1 MAQMIEMNEQGLP
14 SQEAPKPTG
23 LAIGPVI
30 RKMLANPGA
39 LKKMRTMDPD
49 EERYVR
55 PPREYDLPE
64 YRQGMQYCKSNEKYL
79 RPTRYC
85 NPREPLV
92 IAMAH
97 ELGAYEL
104 SDYEFAEAAFWFVKT
119 KFVAEFLALNS
130 VSDSLRRGTGT
141 CMHMNS
147 VWVALC
153 RAAGIKARYKSF
165 NMLLPDEF
173 TSLASSIGENEA
185 MTANM
190 FNRGMPEIEGEIC
203 IDGTWEVGHVAMRP
217 EYLACGYL
225 PIPRFGEDAIGL
237 TFPLAPG
244 ATIKRYE
251 SIPLWMWFV
260 VKAMMAFIPASME
273 RANLVV
279 LKALLTGSQVIEEAG
294 GLEAYDRA
302 ARSKSESLPVDEI
315 VRTMQAAMRPELV
328 EFEA

>member
-14 SQEAPKPTG
+14 SQEASKPTG
-23 LAIGPVI
+23 FAIGPVI

-49 EERYVR
+49 EERYAR
-55 PPREYDLPE
+55 PSRPYDLPE
-64 YRQGMQYCKSNEKYL
+64 YRQGMKYCKSSGKYL
-79 RPTRYC
+79 RPTRWC
-85 NPREPLV
+85 NPHEPLV

-104 SDYEFAEAAFWFVKT
+104 SDWEFAEAAFWFVKT
-119 KFVAEFLALNS
+119 KFTAEFVPLNS

-141 CMHMNS
+141 CVHMNS

-153 RAAGIKARYKSF
+153 RAAGIKARYKTF
-165 NMLLPDEF
+165 NMMLPP
-173 TSLASSIGENEA
+173 S
-185 MTANM
+185 MTNAKTERSQATVNM
-190 FNRGMPEIEGEIC
+190 FNRGMPEIEGEVC
-203 IDGTWEVGHVAMRP
+203 IDGKWVVGHVAMRP
-217 EYLACGYL
+217 EYLARGYL

-244 ATIKRYE
+244 ATIKRFE
-251 SIPLWMWFV
+251 SIPLWIWFAA
-260 VKAMMAFIPASME
+260 KAMTSFIPASME
-273 RANLVV
+273 RANLTV
-279 LKALLTGSQVIEEAG
+279 LKALSTGSKVIDEAG

-315 VRTMQAAMRPELV
+315 VRAMKAAVHPELV
-328 EFEA
+328 EFED

>member
-1 MAQMIEMNEQGLP
+1 MAQMIEIYEHGPP
-14 SQEAPKPTG
+14 SQEAPKPAG
-23 LAIGPVI
+23 LAMGPII

-39 LKKMRTMDPD
+39 LKKMRRMDPN

-55 PPREYDLPE
+55 PPRPYDLPA
-64 YRQGMQYCKSNEKYL
+64 YRQGMQHCTSNLKYL
-79 RPTRYC
+79 RPTRWC

-92 IAMAH
+92 IAMAN

-104 SDYEFAEAAFWFVKT
+104 SDWEFAEAAFWFVKT
-119 KFVAEFLALNS
+119 KFTAEFTPLNS
-130 VSDSLRRGTGT
+130 VSDSLRRGTGM
-141 CMHMNS
+141 CYHMNS

-153 RAAGIKARYKSF
+153 RAAGIKARYKTF
-165 NMLLPDEF
+165 NMLLPP
-173 TSLASSIGENEA
+173 S
-185 MTANM
+185 MTNAKTESGRATVNI
-190 FNRGMPEIEGEIC
+190 FNTGMPEVEGEVC
-203 IDGTWEVGHVAMRP
+203 IDGKWVVGHVAMRP

-244 ATIKRYE
+244 ATIKRFE
-251 SIPLWMWFV
+251 STPLWMWLLA
-260 VKAMMAFIPASME
+260 KAITSFIPASME
-273 RANLVV
+273 RANLKI
-279 LKALLTGSQVIEEAG
+279 LETLLRGSQVIEEAG

-315 VRTMQAAMRPELV
+315 VRTMKAAMRPELV

>member
-14 SQEAPKPTG
+14 SQEASKPTG

-39 LKKMRTMDPD
+39 LKKMRMMEPD

-55 PPREYDLPE
+55 PPREYELPE
-64 YRQGMQYCKSNEKYL
+64 YRQGMKYCKSNEKYL
-79 RPTRYC
+79 RPTRWC

-92 IAMAH
+92 IGMAN

-104 SDYEFAEAAFWFVKT
+104 SDWEFAEAAFWFVKT
-119 KFVAEFLALNS
+119 KFIAEFLALNS

-147 VWVALC
+147 VWIALC

-165 NMLLPDEF
+165 NMMLPP
-173 TSLASSIGENEA
+173 SLTTGKTERGRE
-185 MTANM
+185 TANM
-190 FNRGMPEIEGEIC
+190 FNRGMPEIEGEVYV
-203 IDGTWEVGHVAMRP
+203 DGKWVVGHVAMRP
-217 EYLACGYL
+217 EYLARGYL

-260 VKAMMAFIPASME
+260 VKAMMSFIPASME

-315 VRTMQAAMRPELV
+315 VRRMKAAMRPELV